1 MNKRLSLITGAVL
14 ALLAVFLVR
23 VYLNQQRE
31 AIRIQ
36 EARNAERLK
45 ESQSPILIAKVDI
58 APQTLLEPSM
68 FDVAI
73 APANQIP
80 PQAVI
85 SYDQIL
91 QKEAVA
97 PISKGEPILMTKLME
112 TARRKKS
119 GQGVE
124 VSLSTSTPSGKRAV
138 TIPVDNI
145 ASVGGMIKPGNNVD
159 VVCLLSVPEDTGV
172 QKKAA
177 KREVILPLFQNVLVL
192 AVGSDIVGEVEEK
205 IDQTAQKGKP
215 QPAKEKASSAKTM
228 TLALSPQEANIIAF
242 VQEQGKIRLVLRS
255 PGDSLI
261 EKDIKPISWETLFKL
276 LRQDES
282 GKDIKTEDFAPKDT
296 IEIYRGMKREVI
308 PLSGE

>member
-1 MNKRLSLITGAVL
+1 MNRQRLSLIIGAVL
-14 ALLAVFLVR
+14 ALFAVFLVR
-23 VYLNQQRE
+23 IYLNQQRE

-36 EARNAERLK
+36 ESRRTERLK
-45 ESQSPILIAKVDI
+45 ESQSPILVAKVDI
-58 APQTLLEPSM
+58 APQTILEPSM

-80 PQAVI
+80 PQAVT

-97 PISKGEPILMTKLME
+97 PIAKGEPILLTKLME
-112 TARRKKS
+112 ATRKKKTE
-119 GQGVE
+119 GVV
-124 VSLSTSTPSGKRAV
+124 VSLSTATPAGKRAV

-145 ASVGGMIKPGNNVD
+145 ASVGGMVNPGDNVD
-159 VVCLLSVPEDTGV
+159 VVCLLSVPEDTAT
-172 QKKAA
+172 QKKTA
-177 KREVILPLFQNVLVL
+177 KREVILPLFQNILVL
-192 AVGSDIVGEVEEK
+192 AVGSDIVGAVEEQVV
-205 IDQTAQKGKP
+205 DQKGKP
-215 QPAKEKASSAKTM
+215 VAPKEKASGAKTV

-255 PGDSLI
+255 PQDSLI
-261 EKDIKPISWETLFKL
+261 QKDVKPISWETLFKL
-276 LRQDES
+276 LRQDEG